1 MLKQVTMA
9 ATGLVLGL
17 SITAQAGTLEDVQ
30 KRGAVSCGVSTG
42 LAGFSQ
48 KDEKGNWS
56 GIDVD
61 VCRAVAAAVLG
72 DASKVQYKPLT
83 AKERFT
89 ALQSGEV
96 DMLSRNTT
104 WTLTRDAS
112 LGLNFVGV
120 NYYDGQGFMVSKNLG
135 VSSVNDLDGA
145 TVCIQAG
152 TTTELNLADYFR
164 AHGMEYTAIT
174 FDTSDQTRAGFESG
188 RCDVLTSDQSQLYAL
203 RIGLQKPENAMV
215 LPEVISKEPLGPVV
229 RQGDDAWFNIV
240 KWSLAAIIEAEYL
253 GISSATA
260 ATAAKSGTPE
270 QKRLLGSDGDAGSK
284 LGLSA
289 DWANNIVSQVGNYS
303 EVFERNVG
311 SGSPLKIARGLNAQ
325 WNKGGIMYS
334 NPIR

>member
-1 MLKQVTMA
+1 
-9 ATGLVLGL
+9 
-17 SITAQAGTLEDVQ
+17 
-30 KRGAVSCGVSTG
+30 
-42 LAGFSQ
+42 
-48 KDEKGNWS
+48 
-56 GIDVD
+56 
-61 VCRAVAAAVLG
+61 
-72 DASKVQYKPLT
+72 
-83 AKERFT
+83 
-89 ALQSGEV
+89 
-96 DMLSRNTT
+96 
-104 WTLTRDAS
+104 
-112 LGLNFVGV
+112 
-120 NYYDGQGFMVSKNLG
+120 
-135 VSSVNDLDGA
+135 
-145 TVCIQAG
+145 
-152 TTTELNLADYFR
+152 
-164 AHGMEYTAIT
+164 
-174 FDTSDQTRAGFESG
+174 
-188 RCDVLTSDQSQLYAL
+188 
-203 RIGLQKPENAMV
+203 MV